1 MRAFSRKTL
10 VVALSTMLLAAC
22 GGSGG
27 GGTAS
32 VSGSGS
38 LNLGVT
44 DAPVD
49 GASAV
54 VVKFMAVQ
62 LKPENGD
69 VVTIALSP
77 AKSIDL
83 LALAGGTSAALLED
97 HTVAAGK
104 YEWIRLLIEAE
115 ENQVSSYIDLQT
127 GARYPLFV
135 PSGSETGLKLVRGFT
150 VAVGGA
156 NNFTIDFDLRKSV
169 VAPPGQA
176 PNYFLKPALR
186 LVDNLQVGRIAGVV
200 ASALVTEGCTPFV
213 YAYAG
218 ADVMP
223 DDLDAALAPDVDPLI
238 SVPVELD
245 AASGEYRYRISFL
258 EAGPYTLSFTCDGGQ
273 DTPEG
278 NELLVFMGVFN
289 ATVVASQTT
298 TVPFAVP

>member
-156 NNFTIDFDLRKSV
+156 NNFTIDFDLR
-169 VAPPGQA
+169 
-176 PNYFLKPALR
+176 
-186 LVDNLQVGRIAGVV
+186 
-200 ASALVTEGCTPFV
+200 
-213 YAYAG
+213 
-218 ADVMP
+218 
-223 DDLDAALAPDVDPLI
+223 
-238 SVPVELD
+238 
-245 AASGEYRYRISFL
+245 
-258 EAGPYTLSFTCDGGQ
+258 
-273 DTPEG
+273 
-278 NELLVFMGVFN
+278 
-289 ATVVASQTT
+289 
-298 TVPFAVP
+298 